1 MKNSKIAITYAAVVI
16 SCLSLVSCKKDY
28 SCQCVQT
35 ITVPAYTYNN
45 QTYPQQVTINTIT
58 NTFKSKKKDAESGC
72 KQGESIRS
80 YPSPYAAQGQGP
92 TIEALTCDL
101 K

>member
-1 MKNSKIAITYAAVVI
+1 MNSTFKLLSI
-16 SCLSLVSCKKDY
+16 SLILIGLSGLNSCKKDFV
-28 SCQCVQT
+28 CQCVQT
-35 ITVPAYTYNN
+35 VTVPAYTYNN

-58 NTFKSKKKDAESGC
+58 NTFKSKKKDAVSGC
-72 KQGESIRS
+72 KQSESIRS